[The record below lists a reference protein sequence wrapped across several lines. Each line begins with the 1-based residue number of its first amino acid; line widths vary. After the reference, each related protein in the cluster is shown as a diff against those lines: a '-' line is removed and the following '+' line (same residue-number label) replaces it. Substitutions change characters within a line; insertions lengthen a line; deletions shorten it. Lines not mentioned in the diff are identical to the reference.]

1 MELRLN
7 KKIYSSA
14 AVKECLEAYE
24 DFGTYEVGKDGDYI
38 LIKISDPD
46 KDFEKVLPQEIGT
59 QMKSLQSV
67 RTLPRYSGRTEQNR
81 SASRAACKCSQHTE
95 QLASTGVCLRSVQRF
110 EGRLLPGMR
119 GLAARVVLPEACC
132 EQAA

>member
-14 AVKECLEAYE
+14 AVNECLEAYE

-46 KDFEKVLPQEIGT
+46 KDFEKVLPQEIANF
-59 QMKSLQSV
+59 V
-67 RTLPRYSGRTEQNR
+67 
-81 SASRAACKCSQHTE
+81 
-95 QLASTGVCLRSVQRF
+95 LAHEIEKR
-110 EGRLLPGMR
+110 RLY
-119 GLAARVVLPEACC
+119 
-132 EQAA
+132 